1 MYLSNYFTLASEK
14 CFCTLYDKLNSG
26 DSMYLNITYLVVWI
40 TLSFKL
46 VLASTTHVQFLRRGK
61 INNSNNRYINTLF
74 SL

>member
-14 CFCTLYDKLNSG
+14 CFCILYDKFNSG

-46 VLASTTHVQFLRRGK
+46 VLASTRAIFKKRENK
-61 INNSNNRYINTLF
+61 
-74 SL
+74 